1 MKLNITPLVR
11 EIYSGADASTT
22 EEEWRFRRHAL
33 RKAVEALATKNG
45 ASQDSVES
53 YLASADALA
62 SRAEAHFGQR
72 SAPTSRSRDPGEADH
87 IGAGDL
93 GTVAGHRASAPARPN
108 QKPRFHIAF
117 WGELSLIMAIAFLV
131 PQLVFASH
139 VWYWPIGVAATTVVL
154 AGVISV
160 LFGSHKLDVM
170 FNMLLVAA
178 ITWAYLFYPEK
189 PVRLNYVA
197 DFIESTTAGLAP
209 VPVPDPQKDR
219 KLAELLGAI

>member
-33 RKAVEALATKNG
+33 RKAVEALATKKG
-45 ASQDSVES
+45 ASQDSVAS
-53 YLASADALA
+53 YLASADTLA

-72 SAPTSRSRDPGEADH
+72 SAPTSRSRDPNEADH
-87 IGAGDL
+87 SEAGYL
-93 GTVAGHRASAPARPN
+93 GTVTGHRSPANGRPG
-108 QKPRFHIAF
+108 QKPYFQIAF
-117 WGELSLIMAIAFLV
+117 WVELSLIIATAFVV

-139 VWYWPIGVAATTVVL
+139 VWYWPILVAATTIVL
-154 AGVISV
+154 AGIISV
-160 LFGSHKLDVM
+160 LFRSHKLDVM

-178 ITWAYLFYPEK
+178 ITWAYVFYPEK

-209 VPVPDPQKDR
+209 VPIPDPQKDR